1 MKNILWYSGHK
12 VTIPDVSKAEGCYI
26 YDNAGNRF
34 LDLESGVW
42 CTSLGH
48 NHPEVNNTIKEQI
61 DIITHSGYCY
71 SHKIVQ
77 TASEKILNLVGFQNG
92 KCVYLSSGTEAVEL
106 GVQVLRAIS
115 NKPKLLTMSDS
126 FLGSYGSAGTR
137 KNYEWYLFDW
147 SVCCKC
153 SRSNNCDIN
162 CRHIKSIPLETIGGF
177 VFEPGSSGGS
187 VNFPPESMIS
197 NIVKLIKIHNGYIQ
211 VNEIT
216 TGIGRTGKWF
226 GYQHYNLKPDLVSMG
241 KGLGN
246 GYPVS
251 TVAISSILVKKIENS
266 SFHWSQSHQND
277 PLWCAVA
284 NCVVSTILNEHLI
297 EHSKVIGDYLFKK
310 LVQLKEKHISIKEI
324 RGRGLMLAIEFKDE
338 VDEKIIIDIHS
349 SLKDKGIL
357 VVKRQNLNVFRL
369 DPPLILSK
377 SDVDFFIDNFDNIL
391 NTSI

>member
-147 SVCCKC
+147 SV
-153 SRSNNCDIN
+153 
-162 CRHIKSIPLETIGGF
+162 
-177 VFEPGSSGGS
+177 
-187 VNFPPESMIS
+187 
-197 NIVKLIKIHNGYIQ
+197 
-211 VNEIT
+211 
-216 TGIGRTGKWF
+216 
-226 GYQHYNLKPDLVSMG
+226 
-241 KGLGN
+241 
-246 GYPVS
+246 
-251 TVAISSILVKKIENS
+251 
-266 SFHWSQSHQND
+266 
-277 PLWCAVA
+277 
-284 NCVVSTILNEHLI
+284 
-297 EHSKVIGDYLFKK
+297 
-310 LVQLKEKHISIKEI
+310 
-324 RGRGLMLAIEFKDE
+324 
-338 VDEKIIIDIHS
+338 
-349 SLKDKGIL
+349 
-357 VVKRQNLNVFRL
+357 
-369 DPPLILSK
+369 
-377 SDVDFFIDNFDNIL
+377 
-391 NTSI
+391 